1 MALSRRLNQIDRMV
15 TKHYSH
21 IWDCCCDHGLL
32 GMKLLER
39 SAADALHFVDVVEP
53 LMSVLEAQLKKYA
66 APTDNW
72 QVHCLDVAH
81 LPIAQTPVKDSH
93 LVIIAG
99 VGGDL
104 MIELV
109 TKVLVNNPSRV
120 IEFLLCPVYQQY
132 KLRSTLIKL
141 GLNLEAEYL
150 LRDNKQFY
158 EMIHVAVNNDGSES
172 KQLSPV
178 GSLMWDFSQP
188 EHRDYRLRM
197 IEHYQRMQNNNP
209 KAAEVVMQYQ
219 ELR

>member
-15 TKHYSH
+15 NKHYSH

-53 LMSVLEAQLKKYA
+53 LMCELEAQLKKYA

-72 QVHCLDVAH
+72 QVHCLDVAQ

-109 TKVLVNNPSRV
+109 TKILANNPSRV

-132 KLRSTLIKL
+132 KLRLALIKL
-141 GLNLEAEYL
+141 ELNLEAEYL

-158 EMIHVAVNNDGSES
+158 EIIHVTVNNAPAGSE
-172 KQLSPV
+172 QLSPV
-178 GSLMWDFSQP
+178 GSLMWDFSQA

-197 IEHYQRMQNNNP
+197 IEHYQRIMHNNP
-209 KAAEVVMQYQ
+209 KAAAIVKQYQ
-219 ELR
+219 ALR

>member
-1 MALSRRLNQIDRMV
+1 
-15 TKHYSH
+15 
-21 IWDCCCDHGLL
+21 
-32 GMKLLER
+32 
-39 SAADALHFVDVVEP
+39 
-53 LMSVLEAQLKKYA
+53 
-66 APTDNW
+66 
-72 QVHCLDVAH
+72 VAH

-109 TKVLVNNPSRV
+109 TKILANNPSRV

-132 KLRSTLIKL
+132 KLRSALIKL

-158 EMIHVAVNNDGSES
+158 EIIHVTVNNDPQRS

-188 EHRDYRLRM
+188 EHCNYRLRM
-197 IEHYQRMQNNNP
+197 IEHYRRMQNNNP
-209 KAAEVVMQYQ
+209 NAAEIIKQYQ